1 VGLDITQ
8 HATFGRYWG
17 PTSVAYAPAPF
28 IWGPI
33 GGGETAPAAF
43 RADFTRRGQAYEYLR
58 DCARRCGERDPAVRR
73 AAQETALALAV
84 TSETKARLQALG
96 TRDVELF
103 SAMGFSRAQYAALCE
118 VPPAGDDVIRFVSMG
133 RLLQWKGFHLGL
145 KAFAA
150 AAVPQS
156 EYWIVG
162 DGPERAN
169 LRQLA
174 EQLGLAQRV
183 RFLGPLSRPEA
194 LQTLAAC
201 HVLVHPS
208 VHDSGGW
215 VCLEAMAAA
224 RPVICVDLG
233 GPAEQVTSA
242 SGIKIP
248 AATPTQVVHD
258 LAHAMTAVA
267 GDAGMRDA
275 MGAAGR
281 ARVGDEYLWERK
293 GERLD
298 AIFRSVLSRRGVA
311 GRRR

>member
-1 VGLDITQ
+1 
-8 HATFGRYWG
+8 
-17 PTSVAYAPAPF
+17 
-28 IWGPI
+28 
-33 GGGETAPAAF
+33 
-43 RADFTRRGQAYEYLR
+43 
-58 DCARRCGERDPAVRR
+58 
-73 AAQETALALAV
+73 
-84 TSETKARLQALG
+84 
-96 TRDVELF
+96 
-103 SAMGFSRAQYAALCE
+103 
-118 VPPAGDDVIRFVSMG
+118 
-133 RLLQWKGFHLGL
+133 
-145 KAFAA
+145 
-150 AAVPQS
+150 
-156 EYWIVG
+156 
-162 DGPERAN
+162 
-169 LRQLA
+169 
-174 EQLGLAQRV
+174 
-183 RFLGPLSRPEA
+183 
-194 LQTLAAC
+194 
-201 HVLVHPS
+201 VLVHPS